1 MGLYKRSKIWW
12 ISITVNGKRQ
22 RFSTGTTDK
31 KQAEIIY
38 SQVVLQLN
46 QRAQQTQTTPQVPQ
60 ATENQ
65 IKESSM
71 TFEGFFSNH
80 YLPWCEGRQASYEVK
95 KYYLQVVPP
104 WFKSLRLNQIGLK
117 EVEQL
122 QSYFITKNLTPAAC
136 NKYINILKASMT
148 KACDWGYISEQRLKN
163 IRRVKSLR
171 GETKR
176 LRYLTED
183 EIKKLLSC
191 CDRHIYPIVFV
202 ALHTGMRKGEIL
214 NLKWSQIDLKND
226 LILLEKTKNG
236 ERREIPMSQLLKS
249 LFLRLKASRTLD
261 TDYVFVN
268 PETGKPYRRDLKR
281 SFASAC
287 RRAGIHDFHFHDL
300 RHTFA
305 SHLVMSGV
313 DLTTVK
319 ELLGHKDIKMTLRY
333 AHLAPAHKKQAVD
346 LLGKKIQG
354 SITIYHNPI
363 TIYHSGEKGSS

>member
-1 MGLYKRSKIWW
+1 MGLYKRGKIWW
-12 ISITVNGKRQ
+12 ISITANGKQQ
-22 RFSTGTTDK
+22 RFSTGTTDR
-31 KQAEIIY
+31 KQAELVY
-38 SQVVLQLN
+38 SRVLLQLN
-46 QRAQQTQTTPQVPQ
+46 QRAQQAQITPQVSQ
-60 ATENQ
+60 STGEQ
-65 IKESSM
+65 TKESSM
-71 TFEGFFSNH
+71 TFEEFFRDC
-80 YLPWCEGRQASYEVK
+80 YLPWCKGRQASYEVK
-95 KYYLQVVPP
+95 KYYLQVVPL
-104 WFKSLRLNQIGLK
+104 WFRRLGLNQIGLR

-122 QSYFITKNLTPAAC
+122 QSHFISENLTPAAC
-136 NKYINILKASMT
+136 NKYVNILKASMT
-148 KACDWGYISEQRLKN
+148 KACDWGHISEQRLKS
-163 IRRVKSLR
+163 IRRVKNLR

-183 EIKKLLSC
+183 EIKRLLSC

-214 NLKWSQIDLKND
+214 NLRWSQVDLKND

-236 ERREIPMSQLLKS
+236 ERREIPMSQPLKS
-249 LFLRLKASRTLD
+249 LFLRLRASRSPD

-346 LLGKKIQG
+346 LLGKKIQN
-354 SITIYHNPI
+354 SITIYHNSI
-363 TIYHSGEKGSS
+363 TVYHSGEKGSS